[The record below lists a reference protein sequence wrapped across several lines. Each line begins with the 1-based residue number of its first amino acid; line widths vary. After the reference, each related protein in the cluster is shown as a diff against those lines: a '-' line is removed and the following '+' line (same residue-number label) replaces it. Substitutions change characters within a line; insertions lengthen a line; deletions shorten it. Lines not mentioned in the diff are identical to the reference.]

1 MKASDAA
8 KIVAMLITAWPDSW
22 RFLDEKQ
29 QAYQRQLYREFL
41 ADLDYAVADAAVRRL
56 IGSNKKMPAVAEIR
70 AVCMDLTQGRAD
82 RGGEAWGKILKLIG
96 RYGMNRTPMLR
107 PPPNATVAID
117 REATFF
123 VDDPV
128 LFRVID
134 AMGWRELCLSENQ
147 AADRA
152 RVIELYEQL
161 ALQATQDRN
170 VAAIAPPIPFKALP
184 QRVEKAEQLGDTFKR
199 MLPEDVKP

>member
-1 MKASDAA
+1 VKETDAA

-29 QAYQRQLYREFL
+29 QAYQRKLYRDFVG
-41 ADLDYAVADAAVRRL
+41 DLDYAVADAAVRRL
-56 IGSNKKMPAVAEIR
+56 IGSSKRMPSVAEIR
-70 AVCMDLTQGRAD
+70 AQCMDLTNGRAD
-82 RGGEAWGKILKLIG
+82 RGGEAWGRILKLIG
-96 RYGMNRTPMLR
+96 RYGVNRTPRIRSTLQ
-107 PPPNATVAID
+107 ADDVVAD
-117 REATFF
+117 TFV

-134 AMGWRELCLSENQ
+134 SMGWRELCLSENQ

-184 QRVEKAEQLGDTFKR
+184 QRVEKAQTLGDTFKA
-199 MLPEDVKP
+199 MLPVDVKP